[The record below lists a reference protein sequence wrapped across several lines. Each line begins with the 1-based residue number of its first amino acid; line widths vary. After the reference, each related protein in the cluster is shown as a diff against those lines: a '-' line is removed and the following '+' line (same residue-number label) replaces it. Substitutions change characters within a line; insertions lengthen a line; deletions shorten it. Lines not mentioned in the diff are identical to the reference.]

1 VTDLL
6 VVAVVTAFRP
16 DDRLAAVVRSAA
28 AQCARVVV
36 VDNTPQGEP
45 GAQALGMAGDRVTI
59 ERPGRNLGLAAALNR
74 GVALAGDADTLLLLD
89 QDSAAPDRLVERLG
103 THLVRDRIGIAAPV
117 PWDATAGRYLDPRA
131 ARRPLVADLPV
142 VITSG
147 MLVRRAVLDAVGPF
161 REDFFVDCVDQDF
174 CLRARRAGWRVVQD
188 RSVHLP
194 HSLGDTRWR
203 GWPLRLRSTQHPTW
217 RLYWAARN
225 TMVLAREH
233 WRREPAWVATTV
245 ALLGYVAVTVAL
257 FEPPRRTRLAR
268 MARGVR
274 DGWTGR
280 TDDSQRPGGPRD
292 S

>member
-1 VTDLL
+1 MTGSP

-16 DDRLAAVVRSAA
+16 DDRLAAVVASAA

-36 VDNTPQGEP
+36 IDNTPAGEP
-45 GAQALGMAGDRVTI
+45 GAAALRVAGDHVTL
-59 ERPGRNLGLAAALNR
+59 ERPGRNLGLAGALNR
-74 GVALAGDADTLLLLD
+74 GVALAGDAAALLLLD
-89 QDSAAPDRLVERLG
+89 QDSAAPERLVERLT
-103 THLVRDRIGIAAPV
+103 THLVRGRVGIAAPA
-117 PWDATAGRYLDPRA
+117 PWDATVGRYLDPRA

-174 CLRARRAGWRVVQD
+174 CLRARQAGWRVVQD

-203 GWPLRLRSTQHPTW
+203 GWGPLRLRSTQHPTW

-233 WRREPAWVATTV
+233 WRSEPAWVATTV

-257 FEPPRRTRLAR
+257 FEPPRRPRLAR

-280 TDDSQRPGGPRD
+280 TDDSQRPGGP